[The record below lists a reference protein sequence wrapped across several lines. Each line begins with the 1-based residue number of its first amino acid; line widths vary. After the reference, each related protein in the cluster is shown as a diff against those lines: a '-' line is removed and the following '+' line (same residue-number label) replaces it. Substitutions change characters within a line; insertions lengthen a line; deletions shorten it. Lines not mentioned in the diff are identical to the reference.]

1 VLPTLNSYAGR
12 LAGHEGGAGGSAL
25 AVSVFSA
32 GRLVAAPALVELPF
46 QAGMGFG
53 DAPASAG
60 QTIVVPLA
68 QHADTYLLDISK
80 PELEYVQPRV
90 AGKAPGMRYGAS
102 ACSCGLQ
109 VLLFGGWEGGRALAE
124 LLVLDLSAMHS
135 SAGE

>member
-1 VLPTLNSYAGR
+1 MQAAKLALTATLHAAAS
-12 LAGHEGGAGGSAL
+12 GAG
-25 AVSVFSA
+25 A
-32 GRLVAAPALVELPF
+32 GAGADAAPALVELPF

-80 PELEYVQPRV
+80 PELVDVQPRV